1 MRNKRRSFESQITD
15 LKNVQFSNH
24 AAKRLS
30 QRGIEPAVIAE
41 IIKYGTRIHKQ
52 GFVFHF
58 MPKADIQMYYH
69 KDDRIRFENVIVL
82 TGQDGC
88 VVTTYRNPDAVGE
101 IKRKPKRL
109 SQKPKHFLHNLQV
122 AQSLRMNR
130 AAA

>member
-1 MRNKRRSFESQITD
+1 MRNKRRFEIEKTD
-15 LKNVQFSNH
+15 VMNIQLSNH
-24 AAKRLS
+24 AAKRVS

-41 IIKYGTRIHKQ
+41 IVQYGTRIYKQ

-58 MPKADIQMYYH
+58 MPKADIQLYYH
-69 KDDRIRFENVIVL
+69 KDDRKRFESVIVL

-109 SQKPKHFLHNLQV
+109 SQKPKHFLHNQQV
-122 AQSLRMNR
+122 AQSLRNNR
-130 AAA
+130 NAA

>member
-1 MRNKRRSFESQITD
+1 MRNKRRFETEKTD
-15 LKNVQFSNH
+15 VMNIQLSNH
-24 AAKRLS
+24 AAKRVS
-30 QRGIEPAVIAE
+30 QRGIEPAVVAE

-69 KDDRIRFENVIVL
+69 KDDRKRFKSVIVL

-101 IKRKPKRL
+101 IKRKSKRL
-109 SQKPKHFLHNLQV
+109 LQRPKSFLHNIQL
-122 AQSLRMNR
+122 AQQLRENR
-130 AAA
+130 NAA